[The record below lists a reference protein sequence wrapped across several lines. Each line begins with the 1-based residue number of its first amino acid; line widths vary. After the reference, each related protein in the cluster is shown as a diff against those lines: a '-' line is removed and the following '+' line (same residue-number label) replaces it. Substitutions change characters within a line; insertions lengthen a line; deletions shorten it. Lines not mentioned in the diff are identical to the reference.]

1 MIGSAAVPADVEQ
14 RVLLALLAM
23 QRLPWEQGVAA
34 HAAADLDRKDLLWLL
49 AHEAVLRRA
58 PAGPLANVEDV
69 GIVDGAAAGEAVLWL
84 AEQTGADED
93 RAALAGQLDWIL
105 RTAPRA
111 GDGTI
116 FHVTGTEQVWVDSVY
131 MVVPLLMATGHA
143 AAAMAQLDGHR
154 RRLHDDAT
162 GLWSHIWDEPSGRLE
177 RAAHWGSGNGWVAA
191 GLARALRADAATPRR
206 DALVAQARAVIEAC
220 LRWRRD
226 DGLFHDVV
234 DDPSTFVET
243 NLAQMLAYSILTG
256 VADGWLEHSWFEI
269 GRDLRRAGAAK
280 VDEHGLVRGACG
292 APSFD
297 HSGTSAEAQ
306 AFFLMAAAA
315 ERRAARQV

>member
-1 MIGSAAVPADVEQ
+1 MIGSAAVHDDVEQ

-34 HAAADLDRKDLLWLL
+34 HAAADLGRQDLLWLL
-49 AHEAVLRRA
+49 AREAVVRCA

-69 GIVDGAAAGEAVLWL
+69 GIVNGAAAGESVLWL
-84 AEQTGADED
+84 AEQTGSDED
-93 RAALAGQLDWIL
+93 RGALAGQLDWIL

-111 GDGTI
+111 PDGTI
-116 FHVTGTEQVWVDSVY
+116 FHIKGTEQVWVDSVY

-143 AAAMAQLDGHR
+143 DAAMAQLDGHR
-154 RRLHDDAT
+154 RRLHDGAS

-191 GLARALRADAATPRR
+191 GLARALRADAAAPYR
-206 DALVAQARAVIEAC
+206 DALVEQARGVIDAC
-220 LRWRRD
+220 LGWRRA

-234 DDPSTFVET
+234 DDASTFVET

-256 VADGWLEHSWFEI
+256 VADRWLERGWIEV
-269 GRDLRRAGAAK
+269 GRDLRRAAAAK
-280 VDEHGLVRGACG
+280 VDERGLVQGVCG
-292 APSFD
+292 APHFD

-306 AFFLMAAAA
+306 AFFLMAAAS
-315 ERRAARQV
+315 ERRALAT

>member
-1 MIGSAAVPADVEQ
+1 MIGSAAVHDDVEQ

-34 HAAADLDRKDLLWLL
+34 HAAADLGRQDLLWLL
-49 AHEAVLRRA
+49 AREAVVRRA

-69 GIVDGAAAGEAVLWL
+69 GIVNGAAAGESVLWL
-84 AEQTGADED
+84 AEQTGSDED
-93 RAALAGQLDWIL
+93 RGALAGQLDWIL

-111 GDGTI
+111 PDGTI
-116 FHVTGTEQVWVDSVY
+116 FHIKGTEQVWVDSVY
-131 MVVPLLMATGHA
+131 LVVPLLTATGHA
-143 AAAMAQLDGHR
+143 DAAMAQLDGHR
-154 RRLHDDAT
+154 RRLHDDAS

-191 GLARALRADAATPRR
+191 GLARALRADAAAPYRN
-206 DALVAQARAVIEAC
+206 ALVEQARGVIDAC
-220 LRWRRD
+220 LGWRRA

-234 DDPSTFVET
+234 DDASTFVET

-256 VADGWLEHSWFEI
+256 VADRWLERGWIEV
-269 GRDLRRAGAAK
+269 GRDLRRAAAAK
-280 VDEHGLVRGACG
+280 VDEHGLVQGACG
-292 APSFD
+292 APHFD

-306 AFFLMAAAA
+306 AFFLMAAAS
-315 ERRAARQV
+315 ERRALAP

>member
-1 MIGSAAVPADVEQ
+1 MIGSAVVHDDVEQ

-34 HAAADLDRKDLLWLL
+34 HAAADLGRQDLLWLL
-49 AHEAVLRRA
+49 AREAVVRRA

-69 GIVDGAAAGEAVLWL
+69 GIVNGA
-84 AEQTGADED
+84 
-93 RAALAGQLDWIL
+93 
-105 RTAPRA
+105 P
-111 GDGTI
+111 DGTI
-116 FHVTGTEQVWVDSVY
+116 FHIKGTEQVWVDSVY

-143 AAAMAQLDGHR
+143 DAAMAQLDGHR
-154 RRLHDDAT
+154 RRLHDDAS

-191 GLARALRADAATPRR
+191 GLARALRADAAAPYR
-206 DALVAQARAVIEAC
+206 DALVEQVRGVIDAC
-220 LRWRRD
+220 LGWRRA

-234 DDPSTFVET
+234 DDASTFVET

-256 VADGWLEHSWFEI
+256 VADRWLERGWIEV
-269 GRDLRRAGAAK
+269 GRDLRRAAAAK
-280 VDEHGLVRGACG
+280 VDERGLVQGACG
-292 APSFD
+292 APHFD

-306 AFFLMAAAA
+306 AFFLMAAAS
-315 ERRAARQV
+315 ERRALAP